1 MARYWTF
8 RVAAAII
15 PRIPYALARPAAV
28 GLGWLLWLLA
38 GGARRRVEGNL
49 AHVPRLAACP
59 SARRGAARG
68 VFVTMALN
76 YLDFFRGA
84 RLTDEQIIAGWT
96 VINQEA
102 FDAAMAQGRG
112 VVVIGGHFGNFE
124 LAASR
129 LGAIGRKLIIPVER
143 MRPEALFR
151 LFCALREHHG
161 LRTVPADSR
170 ESVREL
176 LDALKRN
183 EAVLFLA
190 DRYVNGGSVEVSLFG
205 VPARLPTA
213 PMALALR
220 SGAPVFAAYSW
231 RTGPGRQ
238 TGVFIPLDVSAAQGT
253 SGAAATTTGAEGGQ
267 RARAARGAEAT
278 TRAIRVFVDELER
291 HVAAHP
297 DQWVAALAPIWQED
311 QGSLDA
317 VTAVTS
323 NAPGA

>member
-1 MARYWTF
+1 MVRYWAF
-8 RVAAAII
+8 RLAAAII
-15 PRIPYALARPAAV
+15 PRIPYALARPEAV

-38 GGARRRVEGNL
+38 SGARGQVERNL
-49 AHVPRLAACP
+49 AHVPRLAGRPAEL
-59 SARRGAARG
+59 RRAARG

-84 RLTDEQIIAGWT
+84 RLTDEQITAGWT
-96 VINQEA
+96 IHNQED

-124 LAASR
+124 FAASR

-143 MRPEALFR
+143 MRPEALFQ

-170 ESVREL
+170 ESVRAL

-183 EAVLFLA
+183 EVVLFLA
-190 DRYVNGGSVEVSLFG
+190 DRYVNGGSVEVPIFG
-205 VPARLPTA
+205 ALALLPTA

-238 TGVFIPLDVSAAQGT
+238 TGVFIPLDIAATEESAAG
-253 SGAAATTTGAEGGQ
+253 SKP
-267 RARAARGAEAT
+267 ARGAEAT
-278 TRAIRVFVDELER
+278 ARAIRLFVGELEH

-297 DQWVAALAPIWQED
+297 DQWVAAFAPIWRED
-311 QGSLDA
+311 EERSA
-317 VTAVTS
+317 SERETAAAS
-323 NAPGA
+323 SA

>member
-1 MARYWTF
+1 MARYWAF
-8 RVAAAII
+8 RLAAAII

-38 GGARRRVEGNL
+38 SGARRQVERNL
-49 AHVPRLAACP
+49 AHVPRLAGHPAEL
-59 SARRGAARG
+59 RRAARG

-84 RLTDEQIIAGWT
+84 RLTDAQITAGWT
-96 VINQEA
+96 IHNQED

-124 LAASR
+124 FAASR

-143 MRPEALFR
+143 MRPEALFQ

-183 EAVLFLA
+183 EVVLFLA
-190 DRYVNGGSVEVSLFG
+190 DRYVNGGSVEVPIFG
-205 VPARLPTA
+205 APALLPTA

-238 TGVFIPLDVSAAQGT
+238 TGVFIPLDITAANDGT
-253 SGAAATTTGAEGGQ
+253 GG
-267 RARAARGAEAT
+267 RPARGAEAT
-278 TRAIRVFVDELER
+278 ARAIRLFVGELER

-297 DQWVAALAPIWQED
+297 DQWVAALAPIWQHNDELREER
-311 QGSLDA
+311 SA
-317 VTAVTS
+317 AERETATTS
-323 NAPGA
+323 SV